1 MRRLRLGD
9 KILRVRDEPEPPP
22 SPGRSGPPLLC
33 IHGAGMSS
41 VSFLDV
47 VRRLSV
53 HRRVIAP
60 DLPGHGQSDP
70 WHDEI
75 HLDGYRDAVGT
86 VCARLGVQRAVLL
99 GHSMGAAVALR
110 CALTWPERVA
120 GLVLVNG
127 AARLRVDREVLA
139 LLDAALPQDPGPE
152 DVDPSAPSADE
163 QPVGRMPDAMAQ
175 LSFSPHTLPDLRARW
190 QAVLYAAPRRVILG
204 DLRAC
209 DGFDVRAA
217 LPGLRVPTLVVAGED
232 DLVVPA
238 KLAKEAAAL
247 ISGARLCVLP
257 RSGHFSHLEQADA
270 FHDEVLSF
278 LRTS

>member
-22 SPGRSGPPLLC
+22 SPGRSGAPLVC

-41 VSFLDV
+41 VSFMDV
-47 VRRLSV
+47 VRRMSV

-110 CALTWPERVA
+110 CALAWPERVA

-127 AARLRVDREVLA
+127 AARLRVDPEVLA
-139 LLDAALPQDPGPE
+139 LLEAALPPDPGPE
-152 DVDPSAPSADE
+152 DLDPGAAE

-190 QAVLYAAPRRVILG
+190 QAAIYAAPRRVILG

-209 DGFDVRAA
+209 HGFDVRAA

-232 DLVVPA
+232 DLLVPA
-238 KLAKEAAAL
+238 KLAREVATG

-270 FHDEVLSF
+270 FHEEVLRF